1 MWIWKRKL
9 DGVDSKSLDS
19 LKGTVGVGSPSLQ
32 PTVPLVVQDLQQQ
45 VRTLREEGENL
56 GNRIS
61 GMQLSIDANRNA
73 ITRISKHEMRP
84 AGTPRHPS
92 HHSQKKIDK
101 GPWEKTL
108 IFGASP
114 ERSIPPSL
122 RADFFDMSAQKSIEL
137 MNRGEPTKTEPHGMS
152 AQYSLP
158 GVTPSFRPPPHDTP
172 VITSPRNRH
181 QLENYGNVYNDSRRE
196 NMYVKNHDVYAH
208 LKSDRVYSG
217 DVHDHR
223 VHKSVTGSTND
234 SHAIQI
240 KSSLEEVSDREFRDH
255 QSHDGRPPRGRD
267 GEWRHC
273 RGLDLRYFDWTTGS
287 FDAFA
292 PLEMCLGDGD
302 KFPKVKPSG
311 ILRAFAFDEVAPEV
325 PPDDEWSGMLGPGV
339 HGALATPMLDDHTIK
354 AVQAASTLEEWNGS
368 GETALPW
375 LEQFQQW
382 LKDWGC
388 TVGDVVRRLV
398 LVSKLTAN
406 RRGIYNRMIL
416 RRGLNFDRTF
426 TIARGEVVRAANPD
440 VIKETWEQLRPASN
454 NPTAQEFCDFFAEFL
469 VWGARVR
476 EGVTQDAAKSLLMH
490 VLGTLKSDT
499 LWWKVIE
506 EEGIY
511 NRQMNYLE
519 VFCFVAPKLVTYE
532 RAARKKAQLQ
542 RRMQGKYK
550 HATKVQGQKGRCRIA
565 KEDNF
570 INWTPEMRANFEKIK
585 QAICTTC
592 ELYIPSPE
600 GEYAIH
606 VDTCTYGIG
615 AVLEQKTPDGEWV
628 PCAFF
633 SRKLE
638 GKPGQGQRGW
648 SVREQETYAMV
659 SCLLKF
665 KSWISGRKVTI
676 FSDHK
681 SLESW
686 YKEDLCTVSG
696 PLGRR
701 GRWHEFLSRY
711 NIVVVYK
718 PGPDNQVADGL
729 SRWAYPAGLAEDSTF
744 HGSESDLEGVQRQ
757 ERELLERE
765 EQFLAH
771 QSESEPRAFFFTG
784 CAPVQD

>member
-1 MWIWKRKL
+1 
-9 DGVDSKSLDS
+9 
-19 LKGTVGVGSPSLQ
+19 
-32 PTVPLVVQDLQQQ
+32 
-45 VRTLREEGENL
+45 
-56 GNRIS
+56 
-61 GMQLSIDANRNA
+61 MQLSIDANRNA

-108 IFGASP
+108 FFGASP

-137 MNRGEPTKTEPHGMS
+137 MNRGIPTKTEPHGMS

-172 VITSPRNRH
+172 VITSPRNHH
-181 QLENYGNVYNDSRRE
+181 QLENYGNVYNDSRRD

-208 LKSDRVYSG
+208 LKSHRVYSG

-223 VHKSVTGSTND
+223 VHKSATGSTND

-240 KSSLEEVSDREFRDH
+240 KSSFEEVSDQEFRDH

-273 RGLDLRYFDWTTGS
+273 RGLDLRYFDLTTAS

-325 PPDDEWSGMLGPGV
+325 PPDDEQPLTSPHASGPLPWSEMLGPGV

-398 LVSKLTAN
+398 LVSKLPAN

-416 RRGLNFDRTF
+416 RSGLNFDRTF

-454 NPTAQEFCDFFAEFL
+454 NPTAQEFCDLFDEFL
-469 VWGARVR
+469 VWDARVR

-542 RRMQGKYK
+542 RRMQGN
-550 HATKVQGQKGRCRIA
+550 HAPT
-565 KEDNF
+565 
-570 INWTPEMRANFEKIK
+570 
-585 QAICTTC
+585 
-592 ELYIPSPE
+592 LIPGP
-600 GEYAIH
+600 
-606 VDTCTYGIG
+606 
-615 AVLEQKTPDGEWV
+615 
-628 PCAFF
+628 
-633 SRKLE
+633 
-638 GKPGQGQRGW
+638 
-648 SVREQETYAMV
+648 
-659 SCLLKF
+659 
-665 KSWISGRKVTI
+665 GRKVQN
-676 FSDHK
+676 
-681 SLESW
+681 LETQLQEPPPEIPSTDVGANALSKQGPGNPG
-686 YKEDLCTVSG
+686 YTCPHCKKQGVTHRPEDCWTKHPEKA
-696 PLGRR
+696 PLHIRQKILEALKNTPTTKGM
-701 GRWHEFLSRY
+701 GGSKTGKYPPCPKCGKTTHELKDCWEAHPELR
-711 NIVVVYK
+711 
-718 PGPDNQVADGL
+718 
-729 SRWAYPAGLAEDSTF
+729 PAG
-744 HGSESDLEGVQRQ
+744 
-757 ERELLERE
+757 
-765 EQFLAH
+765 
-771 QSESEPRAFFFTG
+771 
-784 CAPVQD
+784 